1 MKVKLINGAAAPK
14 HGRKGDAGYDFFL
27 TEDVVIKPRKQ
38 IAVDTGVC
46 VELPAGYAGL
56 FALRSSICNKNKHLI
71 LKNPLVDENYR
82 GELHGILYNDSFF
95 LKGYAKEALHIGRDG
110 IGQSQHFGTGAT
122 APVDEHEGLF
132 VVHTATAHIATFPSG
147 MFYEPSGGQ
156 LVAFGHGVGHH
167 VGVTGNEL
175 VVVLPG
181 DHRVFEET
189 ACTACFLGAGQ
200 LAPTHG

>member
-1 MKVKLINGAAAPK
+1 MKVKLINGAMAPK

-27 TEDVVIKPRKQ
+27 TEDVVIKPRQQ

-95 LKGYAKEALHIGRDG
+95 RTIKFKAGE
-110 IGQSQHFGTGAT
+110 
-122 APVDEHEGLF
+122 
-132 VVHTATAHIATFPSG
+132 
-147 MFYEPSGGQ
+147 
-156 LVAFGHGVGHH
+156 
-167 VGVTGNEL
+167 
-175 VVVLPG
+175 
-181 DHRVFEET
+181 RVFSLYVFPVHQEDVKIVET
-189 ACTACFLGAGQ
+189 LSETNRGENWNGSS
-200 LAPTHG
+200 GK